1 LRGHRLPRPI
11 GADAGALRIGGLEV
25 QGICCAPLTTRKKRR
40 PVSDSRRLVRR
51 DYGERGRLNDMNGRT
66 SPKDAGD
73 GLVKVIL
80 TTATLGV

>member
-1 LRGHRLPRPI
+1 LR
-11 GADAGALRIGGLEV
+11 
-25 QGICCAPLTTRKKRR
+25 PLHDEKKSVVT
-40 PVSDSRRLVRR
+40 VSDSRRLVRR

-80 TTATLGV
+80 TTATLGM